1 MDWSAG
7 GTPLVAMRVVHFA
20 ATAITAGN
28 MLFRT
33 VIAEPVL
40 HPEASLAAVFRSQ
53 AQRVSYFGLAIA
65 VISGAIW
72 LLLQSA
78 SMSGLPLHDALT
90 ADVLST
96 VINETQFGDVTIVRA
111 GFAICVAA
119 CLVFDRAA
127 IAQWFGLTAS
137 FGLAASLAWIG
148 HAGATVGAT
157 GYLHLVADA
166 LHLIAAAAW
175 LGGLA
180 PLILLLVAARR
191 NDAIPLAT
199 DAVRRFSTLGI
210 ISVTAL
216 MLSGL
221 INAAILVGS
230 FRALIVTSYGQL
242 LLLKLALFAVMLAL
256 ATINRLLL
264 TPRLARLGAG
274 GLRCLARNSSIELTL
289 GLAIYA
295 IVGLLGTLHPAIHL
309 VITQSGPDAISTLLP
324 LDV

>member
-1 MDWSAG
+1 
-7 GTPLVAMRVVHFA
+7 
-20 ATAITAGN
+20 
-28 MLFRT
+28 
-33 VIAEPVL
+33 
-40 HPEASLAAVFRSQ
+40 
-53 AQRVSYFGLAIA
+53 
-65 VISGAIW
+65 
-72 LLLQSA
+72 
-78 SMSGLPLHDALT
+78 
-90 ADVLST
+90 VLST

>member
-1 MDWSAG
+1 MGASRSRSVLRASPPMDWSAG
-7 GTPLVAMRVVHFA
+7 GAPLVAMRAVHFA

-28 MLFRT
+28 MLFRI
-33 VIAEPVL
+33 VIAEPIL
-40 HPEASLAAVFRSQ
+40 PPQASLAAVFRSQ
-53 AQRVSYFGLAIA
+53 AQRVSYCGLAIA

-78 SMSGLPLHDALT
+78 SMSGLPLHDALA

-96 VINETQFGDVTIVRA
+96 VINETQFGEVTIVRA

-137 FGLAASLAWIG
+137 FALAASLAWTG

-175 LGGLA
+175 LGGLV
-180 PLILLLVAARR
+180 PLILLLSAAHR
-191 NDAIPLAT
+191 NEAMLLAT

-210 ISVTAL
+210 ISVAAL

-221 INAAILVGS
+221 INAIILVGS
-230 FRALIVTSYGQL
+230 FRALIVTSYGHL
-242 LLLKLALFAVMLAL
+242 LLLKLALFGVMLAL

-264 TPRLARLGAG
+264 TPRLARPGAG
-274 GLRCLARNSSIELTL
+274 RLRWLARNSSIELAL

-309 VITQSGPDAISTLLP
+309 VM
-324 LDV
+324 

>member
-1 MDWSAG
+1 MDWSAVG
-7 GTPLVAMRVVHFA
+7 APLVAMRAVHFA
-20 ATAITAGN
+20 ATAITAGT
-28 MLFRT
+28 MFFRT
-33 VIAEPVL
+33 MIAEPVL
-40 HPEASLAAVFRSQ
+40 HPEANLAAVFRTQ
-53 AQRVSYFGLAIA
+53 AQRVSYVSLAIA
-65 VISGAIW
+65 AISGAIW

-96 VINETQFGDVTIVRA
+96 VINETQFGEVTIVRA
-111 GFAICVAA
+111 GLAIGVAA
-119 CLVFDRAA
+119 CLAFDRAA
-127 IAQWFGLTAS
+127 IAQWLGLMAS
-137 FGLAASLAWIG
+137 FAFSASLAWTG

-166 LHLIAAAAW
+166 LHLIAASAW
-175 LGGLA
+175 LGGLV

-191 NDAIPLAT
+191 NDAILLAADT
-199 DAVRRFSTLGI
+199 VRRFSTLGI

-230 FRALIVTSYGQL
+230 FRALIITSYGHL

-264 TPRLARLGAG
+264 APRLARPGAG
-274 GLRCLARNSSIELTL
+274 ALPWLARNSSIELAL
-289 GLAIYA
+289 GLAIFA

-309 VITQSGPDAISTLLP
+309 VM
-324 LDV
+324 

>member
-1 MDWSAG
+1 MDWSTVGA
-7 GTPLVAMRVVHFA
+7 PLVAIRAVHFA
-20 ATAITAGN
+20 ASAMTAGN
-28 MLFRT
+28 MCFRI

-40 HPEASLAAVFRSQ
+40 HPEANLGAVFRAE
-53 AQRVSYFGLAIA
+53 AQRISSFGLAIA

-78 SMSGLPLHDALT
+78 SMSGLPLGDALT

-96 VINETQFGDVTIVRA
+96 VINETQFGEVMIVRA
-111 GFAICVAA
+111 VLAICVAA
-119 CLVFDRAA
+119 SLVFDRAA
-127 IAQWFGLTAS
+127 IAQWFGLMAS
-137 FGLAASLAWIG
+137 FAFAASLAWTG
-148 HAGATVGAT
+148 HAGATVGAM

-175 LGGLA
+175 LGGLV
-180 PLILLLVAARR
+180 PLILLLSAAHR

-199 DAVRRFSTLGI
+199 DAVRRFSTLGV

-216 MLSGL
+216 MLSGS

-230 FRALIVTSYGQL
+230 FHALIVTSYGQL

-264 TPRLARLGAG
+264 TPRLARPGAG
-274 GLRCLARNSSIELTL
+274 GSRWLVRNSTIELAL

-309 VITQSGPDAISTLLP
+309 VM
-324 LDV
+324 

>member
-1 MDWSAG
+1 
-7 GTPLVAMRVVHFA
+7 
-20 ATAITAGN
+20 

-40 HPEASLAAVFRSQ
+40 HPGASLGAVFRTH
-53 AQRVSYFGLAIA
+53 ARRVSSFALAIA
-65 VISGAIW
+65 VITGAIW
-72 LLLQSA
+72 LLLESA

-96 VINETQFGDVTIVRA
+96 VINETQFGEVMIVRA

-119 CLVFDRAA
+119 CLVLDRTA
-127 IAQWFGLTAS
+127 IAQWFGLMAS
-137 FGLAASLAWIG
+137 FAFAASLAWTG
-148 HAGATVGAT
+148 HAGATVGAM
-157 GYLHLVADA
+157 GYLHLAADA

-180 PLILLLVAARR
+180 PLVLLLTAAYR
-191 NDAIPLAT
+191 NGAILLAT

-210 ISVTAL
+210 ISVTVL

-221 INAAILVGS
+221 INTTILVGS

-264 TPRLARLGAG
+264 APRLARSG
-274 GLRCLARNSSIELTL
+274 GLRWLARNSSIELAL
-289 GLAIYA
+289 GLAIFA

-309 VITQSGPDAISTLLP
+309 VM
-324 LDV
+324 

>member
-1 MDWSAG
+1 MGASRSRSVLRASPPMDWSAG
-7 GTPLVAMRVVHFA
+7 GAPLVAMRAVHFA

-28 MLFRT
+28 MLFRI
-33 VIAEPVL
+33 VIAEPIL
-40 HPEASLAAVFRSQ
+40 PPQASLAAVFRTQ
-53 AQRVSYFGLAIA
+53 ARRVSYFGLAIA

-96 VINETQFGDVTIVRA
+96 VINETQFGEVTIVRA

-127 IAQWFGLTAS
+127 IAQWFGLMAS
-137 FGLAASLAWIG
+137 FAFAASLAWTG

-166 LHLIAAAAW
+166 LYLIAAH
-175 LGGLA
+175 
-180 PLILLLVAARR
+180 R
-191 NDAIPLAT
+191 NEAMLLAT

-210 ISVTAL
+210 ISVVAL

-221 INAAILVGS
+221 INAIILVGS
-230 FRALIVTSYGQL
+230 FRALIATSYGHL
-242 LLLKLALFAVMLAL
+242 LLLKLALFGVMLAL

-264 TPRLARLGAG
+264 TPRLARPGAG
-274 GLRCLARNSSIELTL
+274 RLRWLARNSSIELAL

-309 VITQSGPDAISTLLP
+309 VM
-324 LDV
+324 

>member
-1 MDWSAG
+1 MDWSAVG
-7 GTPLVAMRVVHFA
+7 VPLVAMRAVHFA

-40 HPEASLAAVFRSQ
+40 HPEANSAAVFRSQ
-53 AQRVSYFGLAIA
+53 AQRVSSFGLAIA
-65 VISGAIW
+65 VITGAIW
-72 LLLQSA
+72 LLLESA

-96 VINETQFGDVTIVRA
+96 VINETQFGEVMIVRA
-111 GFAICVAA
+111 GFSICVAA

-127 IAQWFGLTAS
+127 IAQWFGLMAS
-137 FGLAASLAWIG
+137 FAFAASLAWTG

-175 LGGLA
+175 LGGLV

-191 NDAIPLAT
+191 NDAILLAADT
-199 DAVRRFSTLGI
+199 VRRFSTLGI
-210 ISVTAL
+210 ISVAAL

-221 INAAILVGS
+221 INAIVLVGS
-230 FRALIVTSYGQL
+230 FRALIATSYGHL
-242 LLLKLALFAVMLAL
+242 LLLKLALFGGMLAL

-264 TPRLARLGAG
+264 APRLARPGGG
-274 GLRCLARNSSIELTL
+274 GLRWLACNSTIELAL

-309 VITQSGPDAISTLLP
+309 VM
-324 LDV
+324 